1 MAGILTLYISYRTSR
16 KISNLFD
23 ALKSQF
29 LAAVAN
35 GRELRMLVTGKT
47 GQGKSTLINGVLG
60 GQVAKEGARANRS
73 TTEVEG
79 YTKTINDV
87 PVTIFDSPG
96 LQDRTV
102 KEEEYIQGMRDKCKK
117 LSLVLYCTKMIN
129 TRLTDDDKHA
139 MKKLTDAFG
148 EEFWNFTVFVLT
160 FANKDDCTRIDD
172 RDNKD
177 VEEPDYDD
185 EEGWK
190 ALIKERFEGRLK
202 VWEEDLK
209 LFLINEV
216 RVNQKIA
223 KEIPVIPTGDYKKTR
238 ENRMPLCLPD
248 RDSWFNK
255 FWEVCCLRVEETG
268 LFLQINKDR
277 MIADE
282 TKDDSDEETQ
292 DLVSYYSSHGR
303 KLEKSRLKKKYN
315 RQSHTQ
321 CRNVFIITKNT
332 NM

>member
-16 KISNLFD
+16 KISNLFE

-29 LAAVAN
+29 LAAMAN

-60 GQVAKEGARANRS
+60 GQVAKEGARANRC

-79 YTKTINDV
+79 YTKTINCV

-129 TRLTDDDKHA
+129 PRLTDDDKHA

-160 FANKDDCTRIDD
+160 FANREDCTRKDD
-172 RDNKD
+172 RDKD
-177 VEEPDYDD
+177 VEEPDFND

-216 RVNQKIA
+216 GVNQK
-223 KEIPVIPTGDYKKTR
+223 KSQKR
-238 ENRMPLCLPD
+238 
-248 RDSWFNK
+248 
-255 FWEVCCLRVEETG
+255 
-268 LFLQINKDR
+268 FL
-277 MIADE
+277 
-282 TKDDSDEETQ
+282 
-292 DLVSYYSSHGR
+292 
-303 KLEKSRLKKKYN
+303 
-315 RQSHTQ
+315 
-321 CRNVFIITKNT
+321 
-332 NM
+332 

>member
-1 MAGILTLYISYRTSR
+1 MIGWYTNIIHFLQDQPQNFKLIE
-16 KISNLFD
+16 

-29 LAAVAN
+29 LAAMAN

-60 GQVAKEGARANRS
+60 GQVAKEGARANRC

-87 PVTIFDSPG
+87 PVTVFDSPG

-129 TRLTDDDKHA
+129 PRLTDDDKHA

-160 FANKDDCTRIDD
+160 FANREDCTRKDD
-172 RDNKD
+172 RDKD
-177 VEEPDYDD
+177 VEEPDFND

-216 RVNQKIA
+216 GVNQK
-223 KEIPVIPTGDYKKTR
+223 KSQKR
-238 ENRMPLCLPD
+238 
-248 RDSWFNK
+248 
-255 FWEVCCLRVEETG
+255 
-268 LFLQINKDR
+268 FL
-277 MIADE
+277 
-282 TKDDSDEETQ
+282 
-292 DLVSYYSSHGR
+292 
-303 KLEKSRLKKKYN
+303 
-315 RQSHTQ
+315 
-321 CRNVFIITKNT
+321 
-332 NM
+332 